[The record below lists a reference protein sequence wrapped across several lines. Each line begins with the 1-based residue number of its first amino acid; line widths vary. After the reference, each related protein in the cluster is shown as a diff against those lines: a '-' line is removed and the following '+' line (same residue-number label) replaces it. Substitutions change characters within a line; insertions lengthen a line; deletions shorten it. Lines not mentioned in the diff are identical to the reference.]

1 MHHYCVVV
9 ADLEEAIRWY
19 SEKLDFGEV
28 ERRFGFPEVGT
39 EIAHLVNA
47 NGVRIELIAREGSEA
62 GPDAERDVFG
72 ALLVRGSKHMG
83 FLVEDVGAVAE
94 ELRRRGDGDRH
105 GAERRRAGG
114 GDQLLDQGPGRHP
127 DRVRRVARRV
137 GRTAALF
144 TRLTGKRNSANSAF
158 RGFSEVHI
166 APVLTPPCVSR

>member
-1 MHHYCVVV
+1 MTGYERARLSLEMHHYCVVV

-62 GPDAERDVFG
+62 GPDAERDVFE
-72 ALLVRGSKHMG
+72 ALLVRGSKHIG

-94 ELRRRGDGDRH
+94 ELRRRGV
-105 GAERRRAGG
+105 EIVMEPNVVEPAGVTNFWIRDPAG
-114 GDQLLDQGPGRHP
+114 TLIEFDEWL
-127 DRVRRVARRV
+127 V
-137 GRTAALF
+137 G
-144 TRLTGKRNSANSAF
+144 
-158 RGFSEVHI
+158 
-166 APVLTPPCVSR
+166 